1 MAHDDLLRQ
10 NISGVLE
17 RDRQATDQRL
27 RTEREQAD
35 ALADATPEEHPGSL
49 SAKRVATDASDTDA
63 VGEASGALR
72 TGDAAATL
80 VAAADSLANAA
91 EGLTRAAQKLKDS
104 GESGAVDTLHEV
116 TRTLDETAGTVTRD
130 ESGSRHPQPAPHAQT
145 KESHPVV
152 AGKLADVAESLGVM
166 AATLAEERV
175 QTDET
180 LREERARLDETLKHE
195 RRAMHDV
202 LADEREERNRQ
213 LEDERLQTD
222 RELERERADTD
233 QAVDQT
239 FSLLKQEEE
248 AHGAARDMMVTR
260 EEFLAIVS
268 HDLRTPLSVIAVNA
282 AMIAERVAADTAAA
296 ELVRAVERIQ
306 RSADEMGRMLSDL
319 LDATRFEHGQFKLS
333 PRMGD
338 VIGVVKECAGA
349 FDPLARSH
357 GVALHVDAPDAR
369 VRARFDR
376 DRIFQVL
383 SNLLRNALQ
392 FTGSGGLI
400 TLRVIPQA
408 PGCRIEVSDSGS
420 GIATDDLQKIF
431 DRFHQAVNASRNG
444 LGLGLYISR
453 AIVEAHGGTIWA
465 DSQLGAGSTF
475 SVTLP
480 A

>member
-1 MAHDDLLRQ
+1 MK
-10 NISGVLE
+10 
-17 RDRQATDQRL
+17 T
-27 RTEREQAD
+27 
-35 ALADATPEEHPGSL
+35 
-49 SAKRVATDASDTDA
+49 
-63 VGEASGALR
+63 
-72 TGDAAATL
+72 
-80 VAAADSLANAA
+80 
-91 EGLTRAAQKLKDS
+91 
-104 GESGAVDTLHEV
+104 
-116 TRTLDETAGTVTRD
+116 
-130 ESGSRHPQPAPHAQT
+130 
-145 KESHPVV
+145 
-152 AGKLADVAESLGVM
+152 
-166 AATLAEERV
+166 
-175 QTDET
+175 
-180 LREERARLDETLKHE
+180 
-195 RRAMHDV
+195 V
-202 LADEREERNRQ
+202 LADEREERSR
-213 LEDERLQTD
+213 LLDDERLQTD

-282 AMIAERVAADTAAA
+282 AMIAERMAETADAD
-296 ELVRAVERIQ
+296 LVRAVERIQ

-357 GVALHVDAPDAR
+357 GGALHVDVPDAR

-383 SNLLRNALQ
+383 SNLVRNALQ
-392 FTGSGGLI
+392 FTGNGGLI

-420 GIATDDLQKIF
+420 GIPTDELQKIF